1 MKDTSDTI
9 LANLEE
15 EGDYYIAARGGA
27 GGKGN
32 SSFATSTDTAPHVA
46 ELGAEGESR
55 ELQVELRVMAHAGLV
70 SRRIL
75 KFSLK
80 LSRVMR
86 KPTFWLLTCSDIN
99 QTVQLQKMARGLKFR
114 I

>member
-1 MKDTSDTI
+1 MKDMGDSI

-32 SSFATSTDTAPHVA
+32 KNFATSTDTAPHVA
-46 ELGAEGESR
+46 ELGAEGELR

-70 SRRIL
+70 RDTTHQI
-75 KFSLK
+75 SLY
-80 LSRVMR
+80 
-86 KPTFWLLTCSDIN
+86 
-99 QTVQLQKMARGLKFR
+99 FR
-114 I
+114 